1 MTDKHAVTVLLGN
14 EIEALLRALP
24 TASERV
30 ANVEGMVRFDP
41 YRRAASPRLKKAARR
56 LAWRLEQRED
66 RKRRR
71 TDQERTAHRLAVEVI
86 ACNLIV
92 ASLIGPGTPVAI
104 ERGHDAMFGHARYRS
119 PVYGR
124 HFVTILDTML
134 DAKLIT
140 ATTGF
145 RVSPQIRK
153 ASTIS
158 ATAALA
164 EHLPLGI
171 SRAAWR
177 AIKRDAT
184 GEEVLILKGAKG
196 ANGEAPLLDYDDT
209 PETARLRRQVQRLN
223 ARLAKA
229 PITILATTDSLGRP
243 IDPTQRTLTR
253 IFNNGRWD
261 EGGRIG
267 NGAFWTGMTRED
279 RFNLIRIDGEPIAS
293 ADYAQCQPRIL
304 FALAG
309 ADQPDGDLYDFGDGH
324 RRGWQQLIVAS
335 LFAQKPLGSWPF
347 GCRENFEPDPPHIRD
362 ALAEIELR
370 LAPIADYLGTGIG
383 HRLAK
388 IEGDMIL
395 DASEALRRKGI
406 VALPV
411 YDCLYV
417 ARRHIEA
424 ARDAMQDAADRLAG
438 GVVKIDLGPEED

>member
-1 MTDKHAVTVLLGN
+1 M
-14 EIEALLRALP
+14 I
-24 TASERV
+24 
-30 ANVEGMVRFDP
+30 RFDP
-41 YRRAASPRLKKAARR
+41 HRRAASPELKAAVRA
-56 LAWRLEQRED
+56 LASFLEQREG
-66 RKRRR
+66 RKRCR
-71 TDQERTAHRLAVEVI
+71 TEREHAVHRLAADAV
-86 ACNLIV
+86 ACNLIA
-92 ASLIGPGTPVAI
+92 ASLIGPGTSVAI

-153 ASTIS
+153 ASTIR

-164 EHLPLGI
+164 QHLPLGT
-171 SRAAWR
+171 SRADWQS
-177 AIKRDAT
+177 IKRDVAD
-184 GEEVLILKGAKG
+184 EEVLILKGTKG
-196 ANGEAPLLDYDDT
+196 AKGEAPLLDYADT
-209 PETARLRRQVQRLN
+209 PETARLRRQVQKLN

-243 IDPTQRTLTR
+243 IDPTQCTLTR

-267 NGAFWTGMTRED
+267 NGAFWTGMTRDD
-279 RFNLIRIDGEPIAS
+279 RFNLIRIDGERIAS
-293 ADYAQCQPRIL
+293 ADFAQCQPRIL
-304 FALAG
+304 FALSG
-309 ADQPDGDLYDFGDGH
+309 ADQPNGDLYDFGDGH

-335 LFAQKPLGSWPF
+335 LFARKPLGSWPF
-347 GCRENFEPDPPHIRD
+347 GCRENFEPDPPHLRD
-362 ALAEIELR
+362 AIAEIEFR

-395 DASEALRRKGI
+395 RATEALLRQRV

-417 ARRHIEA
+417 ARRHVEA
-424 ARDAMQDAADRLAG
+424 ARDAMQAAADRLAG
-438 GVVKIDLGPEED
+438 GVVKIDLGPEEE